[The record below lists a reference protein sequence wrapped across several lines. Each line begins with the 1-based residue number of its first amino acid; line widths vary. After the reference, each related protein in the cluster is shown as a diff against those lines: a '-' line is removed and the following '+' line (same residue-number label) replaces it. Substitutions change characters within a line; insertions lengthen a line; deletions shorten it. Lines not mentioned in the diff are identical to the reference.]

1 MLNKLRTIKPNSLLL
16 LFLISGFSSA
26 SHAVLI
32 DFNAFSGV
40 NIGNGVLTP
49 LQIIDDEFSADGIF
63 FGRSGVS
70 AGVGVINNE
79 GPDGSQAVS
88 GLDAGG
94 LISSVGTGCCTGDIF
109 FNFLGVTD
117 FVSFD
122 IGDFGG
128 DTDNFQV
135 RVFSEV
141 DVLLSS
147 LNYSGD
153 SFADIGTV
161 SIAMAGIHRIEIDF
175 DDTNEFGYFLDNVNF
190 NPVVPVPAAAWLF
203 GSGLIGLIGVAR
215 RKKV

>member
-1 MLNKLRTIKPNSLLL
+1 MLNKLLTIKPNSLLL

-26 SHAVLI
+26 SHAILI
-32 DFNAFSGV
+32 DFNALAGV
-40 NIGNGVLTP
+40 DIGPGPLTP
-49 LQIIDDEFSADGIF
+49 LQIIDDEFSADGIL

-70 AGVGVINNE
+70 AGVGVANDE

-88 GLDAGG
+88 GLDASG
-94 LISSVGTGCCTGDIF
+94 LISGGGDGCCTGDIY

-122 IGDFGG
+122 IGDRGG

-135 RVFSEV
+135 RVFSQT

-147 LNYSGD
+147 LSYSGA
-153 SFADIGTV
+153 SYADIGTV
-161 SIAMAGIHRIEIDF
+161 SIAMGGVHRIEIDF
-175 DDTNEFGYFLDNVNF
+175 DNAIQTGYFLDNVNF
-190 NPVVPVPAAAWLF
+190 NQVVPVPAAAWLF
-203 GSGLIGLIGVAR
+203 VSGLIGLIGVAR